1 MTESTR
7 MWKRSNC
14 QVPVSLIEHPAHFA
28 FQGIIYNV
36 CDAGLYLE
44 TGYRIQPSHTLI
56 LRLSDDAIMGQRNLR
71 AHVFYLGE
79 VVWARNLVHSLT
91 ADYGLGIRLLVCER
105 KDAACASS
113 F

>member
-1 MTESTR
+1 MTESNR
-7 MWKRSNC
+7 MWERSQC
-14 QVPVSLIEHPAHFA
+14 RVPVSLIEHPAHFA
-28 FQGIIYNV
+28 FQGMIYNV
-36 CDAGLYLE
+36 SDTGLYVE
-44 TGYRIQPSHTLI
+44 AGYRIRPANTLI
-56 LRLSDDAIMGQRNLR
+56 LRLADDTMMGLHSLQ